1 MTSGYNEPPEG
12 SPFFEQQPPPE
23 QQYGAPPAEQPQHQ
37 QQYGRPAQAPTYG
50 PPPNQPAQQ
59 PPYGAPQQQ
68 QPYGQPPYG
77 QPPYGQGQPGQYG
90 AQPAPYGAPRS
101 APAQGQAFGTVGA
114 VVALIGAAAGA
125 VAVTAL
131 KWFSTLGRAHFSDVH
146 DLVMGLGPVANNF
159 GKAYF
164 SWLGYLLLAAAVV
177 FALLANA
184 PTPARTALR
193 VVGFL
198 VGLAGMGLT
207 FLGIKFSN
215 NAGFKDFLKHADIG
229 FYVMLGAFAL
239 AAIASIIPAPSR
251 TRI

>member
-12 SPFFEQQPPPE
+12 GQPSYENQPPP
-23 QQYGAPPAEQPQHQ
+23 GP
-37 QQYGRPAQAPTYG
+37 QYGRPAQAPSYG
-50 PPPNQPAQQ
+50 PPPNQPVPSQQ
-59 PPYGAPQQQ
+59 YGAP
-68 QPYGQPPYG
+68 PPPYG
-77 QPPYGQGQPGQYG
+77 QPYGQDPYAQQYG
-90 AQPAPYGAPRS
+90 YQATPYGAPRS
-101 APAQGQAFGTVGA
+101 APGQAQAFGTVGA
-114 VVALIGAAAGA
+114 VVALLAAAAGA

-131 KWFSTLGRAHFSDVH
+131 KWFSTLPQAAGGRAHFSDVN
-146 DLVMGLGPVANNF
+146 DLVKGLGPVASGF

-164 SWLGYLLLAAAVV
+164 SWLGYLMLAAAVV

-193 VVGFL
+193 IFGFL

-215 NAGFKDFLKHADIG
+215 NANFKDFLKHADVG

-239 AAIASIIPAPSR
+239 AAIASIIPAPSQH
-251 TRI
+251 RI

>member
-12 SPFFEQQPPPE
+12 GQPSFEKQPPPE
-23 QQYGAPPAEQPQHQ
+23 QQYGSPPPPPEQ

-50 PPPNQPAQQ
+50 PPPNQPVQQ
-59 PPYGAPQQQ
+59 PQYGAPPQQPYGAPQQQ
-68 QPYGQPPYG
+68 AYGQPPYG
-77 QPPYGQGQPGQYG
+77 QYGGGY
-90 AQPAPYGAPRS
+90 QPAPYGAPRS
-101 APAQGQAFGTVGA
+101 TPSHGQAFGTVGA
-114 VVALIGAAAGA
+114 VVALIAAAAGA

-146 DLVMGLGPVANNF
+146 DLVKGLGPVANGF

-184 PTPARTALR
+184 PTPARVPLR
-193 VVGFL
+193 IFGFL
-198 VGLAGMGLT
+198 VGLGGMGVT

-215 NAGFKDFLKHADIG
+215 NATYKDFLKHADVG

-239 AAIASIIPAPSR
+239 AAIASIIPAPSS